1 MPLIYQGNRSDK
13 VCTLIYTYCNITNLN
28 TVEKREGRCT
38 LYYIV
43 KNNFAMTVATKW
55 KLRLIAK
62 CLIQGVS
69 QKTKVKSILAKL
81 SNTNSNIEECGLKA
95 CSEDIEILTNT
106 QRLLSS
112 YQLVII
118 LYIQH

>member
-1 MPLIYQGNRSDK
+1 
-13 VCTLIYTYCNITNLN
+13 
-28 TVEKREGRCT
+28 
-38 LYYIV
+38 
-43 KNNFAMTVATKW
+43 MTVATKW